1 MARRDVLDSKRKGTT
16 FPRHFHPRDIP
27 SSFALMICIIFLM
40 LLVLFLNCRNA
51 SRIIARN
58 RSIMQIDWAFSAL
71 SLFNL
76 PKDKNIFQK
85 WIFHFICGKTLE
97 NLGDWSFSVKTKE
110 TETKTDPIKETQEHT
125 RLVGN
130 LASSLKSKRRCIHN
144 YRAFVASVQ
153 LRTTLL

>member
-1 MARRDVLDSKRKGTT
+1 MARRGVLDSERKGTT

-27 SSFALMICIIFLM
+27 SSFAPIRIFLT
-40 LLVLFLNCRNA
+40 
-51 SRIIARN
+51 ARFFFYQTVAMHHELSLDN
-58 RSIMQIDWAFSAL
+58 RSITQIDNAFTISAEIKIFFKNEFSIL
-71 SLFNL
+71 SAEKC
-76 PKDKNIFQK
+76 PKI
-85 WIFHFICGKTLE
+85 LE
-97 NLGDWSFSVKTKE
+97 IEEFSVKTKE
-110 TETKTDPIKETQEHT
+110 TQTKTDPIKETQEHT